1 MHQGIIRTICTIELV
16 HPFIQCIVIRHLWQL
31 IAFPI
36 QCSKCHPFKLLC
48 PLITAHRQL
57 CNVPLDACLCC
68 YRSQA
73 IVAAVGG
80 HDMVG
85 QSKYLSQCL
94 LISVPNVS
102 LIDGFDNLQF
112 TGSYPYQT
120 QSTVDRWHPMS
131 TLTNSRPGF
140 SRLSHDRIHVAN
152 VC

>member
-1 MHQGIIRTICTIELV
+1 M
-16 HPFIQCIVIRHLWQL
+16 
-31 IAFPI
+31 
-36 QCSKCHPFKLLC
+36 
-48 PLITAHRQL
+48 AHRRL

-85 QSKYLSQCL
+85 QSEYLSQCL

-112 TGSYPYQT
+112 TGSYQM
-120 QSTVDRWHPMS
+120 QSMVDRWHPMS
-131 TLTNSRPGF
+131 TLTKSRPGF
-140 SRLSHDRIHVAN
+140 SRLSHDRVAMCVHVVN